1 MPSRKIRRGYVPYRP
16 GKRIIL
22 KRKYPFAAMK
32 EGDHLEP
39 PYPLEDR
46 DRVRAAVRYWNK
58 AYDTALEINATP
70 EGLIVWWPKKP
81 LPESGA
87 TQSPGSA

>member
-39 PYPLEDR
+39 PYPLEER

-58 AYDTALEINATP
+58 AYDTALAVNATP